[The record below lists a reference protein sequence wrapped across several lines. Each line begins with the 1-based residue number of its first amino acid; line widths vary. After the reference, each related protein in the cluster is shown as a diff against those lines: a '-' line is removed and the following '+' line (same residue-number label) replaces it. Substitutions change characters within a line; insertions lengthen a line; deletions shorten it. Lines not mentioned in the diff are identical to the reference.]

1 MGEVAMVETVKRIL
15 AIFLIGMLS
24 ACAALN
30 RGAGDIR
37 TIDHAV
43 AHVSTV
49 PAIKSEAVQLFL
61 REKILASASAT
72 PRPVVLMVHGGVS
85 LHEASRQW
93 LMNATFNGAR
103 RGEFRMKP
111 GE

>member
-49 PAIKSEAVQLFL
+49 PAIKSEAVQLFV
-61 REKILASASAT
+61 RGKILASASAT
-72 PRPVVLMVHGGVS
+72 PRPVVLADGTWRR
-85 LHEASRQW
+85 LASRGITA
-93 LMNATFNGAR
+93 MVDER
-103 RGEFRMKP
+103 HV
-111 GE
+111 